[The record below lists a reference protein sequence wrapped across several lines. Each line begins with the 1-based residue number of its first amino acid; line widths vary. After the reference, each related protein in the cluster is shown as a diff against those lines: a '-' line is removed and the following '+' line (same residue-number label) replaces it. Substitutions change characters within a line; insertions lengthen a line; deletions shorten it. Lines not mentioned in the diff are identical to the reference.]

1 MRIIHIS
8 KFRQLLTSCPRLRR
22 LGRLIHLREHV
33 GGQRRDNY
41 LDLLDRA
48 ARENWDIDITW
59 VTPDNKI
66 TF

>member
-1 MRIIHIS
+1 MLI
-8 KFRQLLTSCPRLRR
+8 FPLRQLLSSCPRLRR
-22 LGRLIHLREHV
+22 LGRLIHLREHA

-41 LDLLDRA
+41 LELLDTA

-59 VTPDNKI
+59 VSPDNKI

>member
-1 MRIIHIS
+1 MKIINNS
-8 KFRQLLTSCPRLRR
+8 TFRQLLASCPRLRR
-22 LGRLIHLREHV
+22 LGRLIHLREHA

-41 LDLLDRA
+41 LELLDRA
-48 ARENWDIDITW
+48 TRENWDIDITW

>member
-1 MRIIHIS
+1 M
-8 KFRQLLTSCPRLRR
+8 
-22 LGRLIHLREHV
+22 IHLREHA

-41 LDLLDRA
+41 LELLDRA
-48 ARENWDIDITW
+48 TRENWDIDITW